1 MEADQL
7 AVSLDGLRAI
17 ADATFRLIFSFIKCD
32 NKLTSEI
39 RAVANEIQD
48 IAGLLHRLSLLTS
61 GLEENEDQKDQ
72 SLDVNTA
79 PPPLSSCRRTLEQLG
94 GSLRRRKNRSDD
106 DGCEQ
111 KRCADVKWPFTRAWT
126 ADLLN
131 ELGEH
136 KKTISEGLNAG
147 SIDDLLQSL
156 SKGKSVATIRDEDW
170 ISEVFTDFLQSSGYF
185 QGIYMVLNTFLRVQ
199 KESYIKIQDRYK
211 HLSIQSSFFQEE
223 EFDNWL
229 DKGGSHLL
237 FTAPPGGGRTAFT
250 GALVRETFRRRRAR
264 TVVVPIYSEILGTC
278 RWASETDLLGTIVAQ
293 IARQNPGAFEV
304 LRRYRRDLSSRRKP
318 RCAINGATM
327 EGLKAVLWQ
336 MSTFFEHVLVIVDCS
351 RATEPDTTPT
361 IASLIRTSK
370 QSAPNFSLAMV
381 YQDLETIRE
390 PLGDL
395 VTHWNITP
403 SVAILQAFAA
413 TEVERRVR
421 TGALR
426 FERGA
431 IKDAAIRK
439 LSVGGDHIFW
449 KIAYQLDHL
458 CTLQFHS
465 EQVEFLE
472 KLPCSLHDTYCL
484 TLEEFQK
491 RTPASRSLILKAIQL
506 MDCSHHELSAQE
518 FCQAL
523 SVSGISG
530 LDPEIL
536 EYPEVDESEILRQCS
551 PMIKKS
557 LDGNK
562 FVFTHDSIE
571 EFLRNIDPSSSL
583 AAYRIT
589 NIETN
594 RLLTTCALRFLT
606 LGHFA
611 RLPSLSLSEA
621 DFIRTRNERYPFYRF
636 AALTWHKIATRHW
649 EDQELLVE
657 AMALFDPK
665 QTTNFKAWCLEVC
678 RQYRLNGSCNNWRYR
693 KDKGVIKRPASICSE
708 TTEVNSSAATWSN
721 KDSGDT
727 TSDIPS
733 HLGSSSSASPP
744 QRKKMSKRSWVAGQ
758 TRRLARVLRR
768 GDFTPLHMAALL
780 GIDAVCVELIR
791 IGENYNRPSKIG
803 TPLQCAIGGTLL
815 IGKHDIP
822 AGKFPLPPWFNRD
835 RPQKSTIELL
845 INAGADCT
853 RDLPSQTYPWNT
865 VGALALKA
873 SEWAGNFEIFAVVVR
888 GGAQLHDD
896 IIAVFRSICRDWSKH
911 KHPGAKERIQDI
923 LEILNGMVEKK
934 EGESLAYLKAFQKAV
949 SETTDI
955 DIPLPVS
962 QGISDEMLVQQMWKS
977 IDDDNLKAIEDQSQS
992 NTRIKDLLKD
1002 DILTNLLDF
1011 AVACSAVNCLDH
1023 LLTNYMAENGPHNWK
1038 SKAVL
1043 YCVEDGKQEVLLCL
1057 LKNGAQTMR
1066 ANARGST
1073 IWHLAAA
1080 KATSSGILK
1089 ILLENSYEAERKDA
1103 LRLLNESG
1111 RTVLAK
1117 ALVSKQYSNASM
1129 ILKYCGKDRACLKIR
1144 HPSLPHLVAGIE
1156 DSVLL
1161 KELHDCEMFEF
1172 VAKDTPLNYFHIEDS
1187 VGVEATRQLLEI
1199 FPYHCYDQPSTPLR
1213 IYLSRSDLNIYK
1225 KEVVTLL
1232 VQKELSAAPIV
1243 NGIHTW
1249 QYFCK
1254 SVQGYFRR
1262 ASEAEAWEVV
1272 ELVKL
1277 MVHLGCMDAYEKARE
1292 TSGLAEIVSLFDVEL
1307 MPRAFTPDNDAVLAT
1322 EEIFGIVYDT
1332 TTLPQYY
1339 KSSGMDIKV
1348 IKWTIAHNS
1357 WHLFRRLIHTDIDV
1371 HKRDKRA
1378 NLLEY
1383 VCSHGTEFNGHRMLA
1398 NLLERAEKDRLNE
1411 LNPDEN
1417 LGLLHLLGMP
1427 YGKEALSSDRSPLFK
1442 PNFIPMETFSQPP
1455 SSPCPTRLGP
1465 GGFAALRIPRDNPK
1479 FSILQRL
1486 LDEHMDCQ
1494 LLSKRGNF
1502 SALSTHI
1509 RYCYLDTAR
1518 LLLLRGSPEILSTSD
1533 KFGWTP
1539 VAWACA
1545 HGYTNIID
1553 QMVASSCSESIWDFQ
1568 VEVRLG
1574 IEAAPSFT
1582 KPYRGLCALHLAVL
1596 ASVKTVSFLLN
1607 HGFASDLDITDAQLH
1622 TPLHFATMFG
1632 QLETIKEL
1640 VSRGSNINAKDY
1652 DGWTPLHF
1660 AINLEK
1666 KDTVELLLELGAAH
1680 METKKGETP
1689 LDFAMPKEE
1698 YYIKRVK
1705 SSIQQNLKTGAD
1717 IHCDKQWLS
1726 SLSQAMEKAIIDGD
1740 TKTCKK
1746 LLAEGCPVDIKMRSC
1761 HTCTALI
1768 FALSRNE
1775 VSANIVDTLVEH
1787 GASFR
1792 GTTCARHTCGN
1803 FKRYGI
1809 RHFSDHTSDNSSSSS
1824 SSSSSDSDDN
1834 KKYRQYAWPSFGS
1847 TSLDMLMWEDD
1858 LFEKITTW
1866 LCTVPEEDMIWLID
1880 NSIAVHV
1887 AVDRGS
1893 PKALQVLLS
1902 HAAKI
1907 GDGCHRNLA
1916 YELVNRTGWHS
1927 GAYVA
1932 SPLQDAVDACNLEL
1946 VRLLLEYGAEV
1957 DKKTTFKGTALHQAA
1972 NQESIELAQIL
1983 LEHGASLV
1991 SRDYNRGFTPL
2002 EEAVQSGNTEMVNLF
2017 LDRGA
2022 SVRYPQY
2029 ADTSLVCD
2037 STETAVLM
2045 LKSGIPLQTIGR
2057 YGGPL
2062 WAPACLKI
2070 RLATFIF
2077 NSDYG
2082 HEIASDVNAP
2092 KLWKI
2097 LSYAYYVGKRGRVRG
2112 FLRLLCRRSGHGSIR
2127 DMTESDGKDSERS
2140 YGVLCLFADLGLVEE
2155 AQLLLDLGCDIEF
2168 EGASTGTALMAA
2180 AHGGRLDVV
2189 KMLVYAGARIW
2200 YEKDGLGRSA
2210 IVAAQDFPE
2219 ITNRD
2224 KTVKPWE
2231 FIKMGSIL
2239 SKTAPKAPATVA
2251 TDTIIPMNPN
2261 DDTALNRGIV
2271 MGFMMR
2277 FDNVLDPERL
2287 HSSLTKLLGRE
2298 GWRKL
2303 GARLR
2308 LNQSQKKL
2316 EYHVPE
2322 LYNSERPAIAYSHQR
2337 HDCSIKHDPLASRL
2351 PKATSRPA
2359 VIGTP
2364 PEKFQDLMR
2373 RSDGPKS
2380 MQDYIYRDE
2389 PQLSLHIV
2397 SFDDATLVSLTW
2409 LHTLWDGIGR
2419 QELLTAWTAILEG
2432 RDDDV
2437 KTFHGFDTD
2446 PLTELGTNPT
2456 EPFVLADQ
2464 RLSVWGLARIVLGY
2478 VWDILRHPFEESRIA
2493 CIPAAYIET
2502 LKKKVNQELSEQS
2515 AGPEK
2520 LFASE
2525 GDIVTALIGRLW
2537 SQHLPANTNKP
2548 IVLGNV
2554 INIRPALAQ
2563 DILPEKTAF
2572 ISNATSLILTTI
2584 TAEDL
2589 WTKPLSYTAAA
2600 VRQSIQEQGTREQ
2613 IEARKALE
2621 KKHSAAFFGDKKMH
2635 QILLS
2640 NWGKAKF
2647 FETDFSSAVVEPHL
2661 ASVAQPHKLGSPSLI
2676 LNANYVS
2683 GFPLRFAGPI
2693 IGKDLDG
2700 NIWWGGTLRTGL
2712 WDRIAQTLE
2721 GQSWYSVTQ

>member
-7 AVSLDGLRAI
+7 AVRLDDLRAI
-17 ADATFRLIFSFIKCD
+17 ADATFRLTFSFTKND
-32 NKLTSEI
+32 SKLKSEI
-39 RAVANEIQD
+39 RAIANEIQD
-48 IAGLLHRLSLLTS
+48 IAGLLHRLSLLAS
-61 GLEENEDQKDQ
+61 GLEETKDHD
-72 SLDVNTA
+72 SDINAA
-79 PPPLSSCRRTLEQLG
+79 PPPLVSCRTTLEQLG
-94 GSLRRRKNRSDD
+94 GSLRRRTNRSDD

-111 KRCADVKWPFTRAWT
+111 KSYADVKWPFTRAWT
-126 ADLLN
+126 TDLLN
-131 ELGEH
+131 ELSEH
-136 KKTISEGLNAG
+136 KKTISEGLNG
-147 SIDDLLQSL
+147 ESIKHLLQLL

-185 QGIYMVLNTFLRVQ
+185 QGIYMVLNTFLRAR
-199 KESYIKIQDRYK
+199 EDSYIKIQDRYK
-211 HLSIQSSFFQEE
+211 HLSIQSSFFQGEDFE
-223 EFDNWL
+223 NWL

-250 GALVRETFRRRRAR
+250 GALARETFRRRRAR
-264 TVVVPIYSEILGTC
+264 TVVVPIYFELLSGWT
-278 RWASETDLLGTIVAQ
+278 RWTTDMNILGTIVAL
-293 IARQNPGAFEV
+293 IARQNQGAFEV
-304 LRRYRRDLSSRRKP
+304 LCRYRRDLNIQP
-318 RCAINGATM
+318 RWATNGASM
-327 EGLKAVLWQ
+327 EGLKDVLWQ

-351 RATEPDTTPT
+351 KSGGNGIISM
-361 IASLIRTSK
+361 IASLIKTSK
-370 QSAPNFSLAMV
+370 ESAPNFSLAV
-381 YQDLETIRE
+381 VCQDLEFVRE
-390 PLGDL
+390 SLGES
-395 VTHWNITP
+395 VTKCDIAP
-403 SVAILQAFAA
+403 SMAILQAFAA

-426 FERGA
+426 FQRTA
-431 IKDAAIRK
+431 MKDATIRK
-439 LSVGGDHIFW
+439 LSVGDDHVFW

-458 CTLQFHS
+458 CSLQSHS

-472 KLPCSLHDTYCL
+472 KLPCSLHDTYRL

-491 RTPASRSLILKAIQL
+491 RTPESRSLILRALQL
-506 MDCSHHELSAQE
+506 TKCSRHKLSAQE

-530 LDPEIL
+530 LDPEML

-551 PMIKKS
+551 PMIIRS

-562 FVFTHDSIE
+562 FVFAHDSIE
-571 EFLRNIDPSSSL
+571 SFLTHRYIDQSSDL
-583 AAYRIT
+583 AAYCLT
-589 NIETN
+589 TSGTN
-594 RLLTTCALRFLT
+594 RLLATCALKFLT
-606 LGHFA
+606 L
-611 RLPSLSLSEA
+611 
-621 DFIRTRNERYPFYRF
+621 
-636 AALTWHKIATRHW
+636 
-649 EDQELLVE
+649 
-657 AMALFDPK
+657 
-665 QTTNFKAWCLEVC
+665 
-678 RQYRLNGSCNNWRYR
+678 
-693 KDKGVIKRPASICSE
+693 E

-721 KDSGDT
+721 KDLGDS
-727 TSDIPS
+727 TSDTPP

-744 QRKKMSKRSWVAGQ
+744 LRKKMSKRSWAAGQ

-780 GIDAVCVELIR
+780 GIDAVCSELIR

-815 IGKHDIP
+815 IGDHDIP
-822 AGKFPLPPWFNRD
+822 AGNSPLPPWLS
-835 RPQKSTIELL
+835 RPRKSTIELL

-853 RDLPSQTYPWNT
+853 RDLPSQTYPWST
-865 VGALALKA
+865 VGALALKT
-873 SEWAGNFEIFAVVVR
+873 SEWARNSEIFAVVVR

-896 IIAVFRSICRDWSKH
+896 IIAVFRSICRKWSKH
-911 KHPGAKERIQDI
+911 KDAGAKEHIQDI

-962 QGISDEMLVQQMWKS
+962 QGISDDMIVQHMWKS

-992 NTRIKDLLKD
+992 NTRIKDLLKG
-1002 DILTNLLDF
+1002 DILTKLLDF

-1023 LLTNYMAENGPHNWK
+1023 LLTNYMAKNGPNDWK

-1057 LKNGAQTMR
+1057 LKDGAQTMR

-1080 KATSSGILK
+1080 KPTSTGILK
-1089 ILLENSYEAERKDA
+1089 ILLENSDEEERKDA
-1103 LRLLNESG
+1103 LRMLNESG

-1117 ALVSKQYSNASM
+1117 ALVSKQYSNASI
-1129 ILKYCGKDRACLKIR
+1129 ILKYCEKDRACLKSR
-1144 HPSLPHLVAGIE
+1144 HPSLPHLVAGIQ

-1187 VGVEATRQLLEI
+1187 AGVEATRQLLEI
-1199 FPYHCYDQPSTPLR
+1199 FPYPCSDQPPTPLR

-1225 KEVVTLL
+1225 KELVTLL

-1249 QYFCK
+1249 QWFCK

-1262 ASEAEAWEVV
+1262 ASEAETWEVV

-1277 MVHLGCMDAYEKARE
+1277 MIHLGCMDDYEKARE
-1292 TSGLAEIVSLFDVEL
+1292 TSGLVEIVSLFDVDS

-1322 EEIFGIVYDT
+1322 EEIFGIVHDT

-1371 HKRDKRA
+1371 HKRDRRG

-1411 LNPDEN
+1411 LNPDGN

-1427 YGKEALSSDRSPLFK
+1427 YGKEDLSSDSSPLFS
-1442 PNFIPMETFSQPP
+1442 PSFIPMENFSQPQG
-1455 SSPCPTRLGP
+1455 SACPMRLGP

-1486 LDEHMDCQ
+1486 LDEHMDRQ

-1518 LLLLRGSPEILSTSD
+1518 LLLLRGSPETLSTSD

-1545 HGYTNIID
+1545 HGYTDIID
-1553 QMVASSCSESIWDFQ
+1553 QMAAFSCSESIWDFQ
-1568 VEVRLG
+1568 VEVTLG
-1574 IEAAPSFT
+1574 VEAAPSFT

-1596 ASVKTVSFLLN
+1596 ASAKTVSFLLN
-1607 HGFASDLDITDAQLH
+1607 NGFASDLDITDAQLH

-1640 VSRGSNINAKDY
+1640 VSRGSNINAKDC

-1660 AINLEK
+1660 AIHLEK

-1698 YYIKRVK
+1698 YYIKRVQR
-1705 SSIQQNLKTGAD
+1705 SIQQNLKTGAE
-1717 IHCDKQWLS
+1717 IHCDEQWLA
-1726 SLSQAMEKAIIDGD
+1726 SLSRTMEKAIIDGD
-1740 TKTCKK
+1740 TKICRKILK
-1746 LLAEGCPVDIKMRSC
+1746 EGCPVDIKMRSC

-1775 VSANIVDTLVEH
+1775 MSANIVDTLVEH

-1809 RHFSDHTSDNSSSSS
+1809 RHFSDYTSDNSSSSS

-1834 KKYRQYAWPSFGS
+1834 TKYRQYAWPSFGS

-1858 LFEKITTW
+1858 LFEKISTW
-1866 LCTVPEEDMIWLID
+1866 LCSVPEEDMIWLID

-1893 PKALQVLLS
+1893 LKALQVLLS

-1907 GDGCHRNLA
+1907 GDGLHRNLA

-1927 GAYVA
+1927 GPYVA

-1957 DKKTTFKGTALHQAA
+1957 DKKTTAKGTALHQAA
-1972 NQESIELAQIL
+1972 NQESIELAQLL
-1983 LEHGASLV
+1983 LEHGASLA

-2029 ADTSLVCD
+2029 ADTCLVCD

-2057 YGGPL
+2057 YGVPL

-2082 HEIASDVNAP
+2082 HAIASEVNAP
-2092 KLWKI
+2092 KLWQI
-2097 LSYAYYVGKRGRVRG
+2097 LSYAYYVGERGRVRR
-2112 FLRLLCRRSGHGSIR
+2112 FLRLLCRRSGHESIQ

-2155 AQLLLDLGCDIEF
+2155 AKLLLDLGCNIEF

-2219 ITNRD
+2219 IVSWLLVGKFTEQAKIEVAPPGWVTDQQSEIR
-2224 KTVKPWE
+2224 PWSGYRLGK
-2231 FIKMGSIL
+2231 FSL
-2239 SKTAPKAPATVA
+2239 SGKYARHWG
-2251 TDTIIPMNPN
+2251 D
-2261 DDTALNRGIV
+2261 
-2271 MGFMMR
+2271 
-2277 FDNVLDPERL
+2277 
-2287 HSSLTKLLGRE
+2287 SSLR
-2298 GWRKL
+2298 W
-2303 GARLR
+2303 
-2308 LNQSQKKL
+2308 
-2316 EYHVPE
+2316 
-2322 LYNSERPAIAYSHQR
+2322 
-2337 HDCSIKHDPLASRL
+2337 
-2351 PKATSRPA
+2351 
-2359 VIGTP
+2359 
-2364 PEKFQDLMR
+2364 
-2373 RSDGPKS
+2373 
-2380 MQDYIYRDE
+2380 
-2389 PQLSLHIV
+2389 LS
-2397 SFDDATLVSLTW
+2397 
-2409 LHTLWDGIGR
+2409 
-2419 QELLTAWTAILEG
+2419 
-2432 RDDDV
+2432 
-2437 KTFHGFDTD
+2437 
-2446 PLTELGTNPT
+2446 
-2456 EPFVLADQ
+2456 
-2464 RLSVWGLARIVLGY
+2464 
-2478 VWDILRHPFEESRIA
+2478 
-2493 CIPAAYIET
+2493 C
-2502 LKKKVNQELSEQS
+2502 
-2515 AGPEK
+2515 
-2520 LFASE
+2520 
-2525 GDIVTALIGRLW
+2525 
-2537 SQHLPANTNKP
+2537 
-2548 IVLGNV
+2548 
-2554 INIRPALAQ
+2554 
-2563 DILPEKTAF
+2563 
-2572 ISNATSLILTTI
+2572 
-2584 TAEDL
+2584 
-2589 WTKPLSYTAAA
+2589 
-2600 VRQSIQEQGTREQ
+2600 
-2613 IEARKALE
+2613 LE
-2621 KKHSAAFFGDKKMH
+2621 KARRN
-2635 QILLS
+2635 LR
-2640 NWGKAKF
+2640 GK
-2647 FETDFSSAVVEPHL
+2647 VV
-2661 ASVAQPHKLGSPSLI
+2661 
-2676 LNANYVS
+2676 VS
-2683 GFPLRFAGPI
+2683 R
-2693 IGKDLDG
+2693 
-2700 NIWWGGTLRTGL
+2700 
-2712 WDRIAQTLE
+2712 
-2721 GQSWYSVTQ
+2721 SWNREYS

>member
-7 AVSLDGLRAI
+7 AVRLDDLKAI
-17 ADATFRLIFSFIKCD
+17 ADATFRLTFSFTKRD
-32 NKLTSEI
+32 GKLKSEI

-48 IAGLLHRLSLLTS
+48 IAGLLHRLSLLAS
-61 GLEENEDQKDQ
+61 GLEDTKDHD
-72 SLDVNTA
+72 SDINAA
-79 PPPLSSCRRTLEQLG
+79 PPPLISCRTTLEQLG
-94 GSLRRRKNRSDD
+94 GSLRRRTTRSDD

-111 KRCADVKWPFTRAWT
+111 KRGAAVKWPFTRAWT
-126 ADLLN
+126 TDLLI
-131 ELGEH
+131 ELSEQ
-136 KKTISEGLNAG
+136 KKTISEGLDG
-147 SIDDLLQSL
+147 ESIAHLLQLL
-156 SKGKSVATIRDEDW
+156 SRGKSVATIRDEDW

-185 QGIYMVLNTFLRVQ
+185 QGIYVVLDTFLHVRE
-199 KESYIKIQDRYK
+199 ESYIKIQDRYK
-211 HLSIQSSFFQEE
+211 HLPIQSSFFQED
-223 EFDNWL
+223 EFENWL

-250 GALVRETFRRRRAR
+250 GALARETFRRRRAR
-264 TVVVPIYSEILGTC
+264 TVVVPIYFELLSIRARWNRWTTDMNIL
-278 RWASETDLLGTIVAQ
+278 STIVAL
-293 IARQNPGAFEV
+293 IARQNQGAFEV
-304 LRRYRRDLSSRRKP
+304 LRRYRRNLNIQP
-318 RCAINGATM
+318 RWATNGASM
-327 EGLKAVLWQ
+327 EGLKGVLWQ

-351 RATEPDTTPT
+351 KSGGDGIVPM
-361 IASLIRTSK
+361 IASLIKTSK
-370 QSAPNFSLAMV
+370 ESAPNFSLAV
-381 YQDLETIRE
+381 VCQDLESIRE
-390 PLGDL
+390 SLGDSVL
-395 VTHWNITP
+395 KCDIAP
-403 SVAILQAFAA
+403 SIAILQAFAA
-413 TEVERRVR
+413 TEVERR
-421 TGALR
+421 
-426 FERGA
+426 
-431 IKDAAIRK
+431 
-439 LSVGGDHIFW
+439 
-449 KIAYQLDHL
+449 
-458 CTLQFHS
+458 
-465 EQVEFLE
+465 
-472 KLPCSLHDTYCL
+472 
-484 TLEEFQK
+484 
-491 RTPASRSLILKAIQL
+491 RTPASRSLILKALQL
-506 MDCSHHELSAQE
+506 TKSWRRELSVQE

-530 LDPEIL
+530 LDPEML
-536 EYPEVDESEILRQCS
+536 EYPEVDESEVLRQCS
-551 PMIKKS
+551 PMIKRS
-557 LDGNK
+557 LDGDK
-562 FVFTHDSIE
+562 FVFAHDSIE
-571 EFLRNIDPSSSL
+571 MFLSYIDQSSDL

-589 NIETN
+589 TSETN
-594 RLLTTCALRFLT
+594 RLLATCALKFLT

-621 DFIRTRNERYPFYRF
+621 DYIRTRNERYPFYKF
-636 AALTWHKIATRHW
+636 AALTWHKIAVSNW
-649 EDQELLVE
+649 GDPEFVVE

-665 QTTNFKAWCLEVC
+665 QTTNFKAWCLEIC
-678 RQYRLNGSCNNWRYR
+678 RQYRVNGGCSNWRGR
-693 KDKGVIKRPASICSE
+693 KDRGTLKRPPSICSE

-721 KDSGDT
+721 KDSGDS
-727 TSDIPS
+727 TSDTPP
-733 HLGSSSSASPP
+733 HLESSSSASPP
-744 QRKKMSKRSWVAGQ
+744 VRKKMSKRSWAAGQ

-780 GIDAVCVELIR
+780 GIDAVCLELIR

-815 IGKHDIP
+815 IGDHDIP
-822 AGKFPLPPWFNRD
+822 AGNSPLPPWLD
-835 RPQKSTIELL
+835 RPRKSTIELL

-853 RDLPSQTYPWNT
+853 RDLPSQAYPWST
-865 VGALALKA
+865 IGALALKA
-873 SEWAGNFEIFAVVVR
+873 SEWARNSKIFAVVVR

-896 IIAVFRSICRDWSKH
+896 IIAVFRSICRKWSKH
-911 KHPGAKERIQDI
+911 KDPGAKKHIQDI
-923 LEILNGMVEKK
+923 LEILNEMVEKK
-934 EGESLAYLKAFQKAV
+934 EGESLAYLKAFQKVV

-962 QGISDEMLVQQMWKS
+962 QGISDDMLVQQMWKS
-977 IDDDNLKAIEDQSQS
+977 IDDDNLKAIEDQYQS

-1002 DILTNLLDF
+1002 DILTKLLDF
-1011 AVACSAVNCLDH
+1011 AVTCSAVNCLDH

-1089 ILLENSYEAERKDA
+1089 ILLENSDEAERKDA
-1103 LRLLNESG
+1103 LRMLNESG

-1144 HPSLPHLVAGIE
+1144 HPSLPHLVASIQ

-1172 VAKDTPLNYFHIEDS
+1172 VAKDTPLNYFHIEDLA
-1187 VGVEATRQLLEI
+1187 GVEAARQLLEV
-1199 FPYHCYDQPSTPLR
+1199 FPYPCSGQPPTPLR
-1213 IYLSRSDLNIYK
+1213 TYLSRSDLNIYK
-1225 KEVVTLL
+1225 KEIVTLL

-1243 NGIHTW
+1243 NGVHTW

-1254 SVQGYFRR
+1254 SVRGYFRR

-1277 MVHLGCMDAYEKARE
+1277 MVHLSCMNAYEKARE
-1292 TSGLAEIVSLFDVEL
+1292 TSGLVEIVCLFDVEL

-1357 WHLFRRLIHTDIDV
+1357 WHLFRRLIHMDIDV

-1427 YGKEALSSDRSPLFK
+1427 YGKEDLSSDRSPLFE
-1442 PNFIPMETFSQPP
+1442 PSFIPMETFSQ
-1455 SSPCPTRLGP
+1455 SRSLPCPSTRLGP

-1486 LDEHMDCQ
+1486 LDEHVDCQ

-1518 LLLLRGSPEILSTSD
+1518 VLLLRGSPEILSTSD

-1545 HGYTNIID
+1545 HGYTDIID
-1553 QMVASSCSESIWDFQ
+1553 QMVESSCSESIWGFR
-1568 VEVRLG
+1568 VEVTLG
-1574 IEAAPSFT
+1574 VEGAPSLA
-1582 KPYRGLCALHLAVL
+1582 KPYRGVCALHLAVL
-1596 ASVKTVSFLLN
+1596 ASTKTVSFLLDR
-1607 HGFASDLDITDAQLH
+1607 GFASDLDITDAHLH

-1632 QLETIKEL
+1632 QLKTIQEL
-1640 VSRGSNINAKDY
+1640 VSRGSNINAKDC

-1660 AINLEK
+1660 AIHLEK

-1689 LDFAMPKEE
+1689 LDLSMSKEE

-1705 SSIQQNLKTGAD
+1705 RSIQQSLKTGAE
-1717 IHCDKQWLS
+1717 IHCHKQWLS
-1726 SLSQAMEKAIIDGD
+1726 SLSRAMETAIIDGD
-1740 TKTCKK
+1740 TKTCRK
-1746 LLAEGCPVDIKMRSC
+1746 LLTEGCPVDIKMRSC

-1809 RHFSDHTSDNSSSSS
+1809 RHFSDRTSENSS

-1834 KKYRQYAWPSFGS
+1834 KKYRQYGWPSFGS

-1858 LFEKITTW
+1858 LFEKISTW
-1866 LCTVPEEDMIWLID
+1866 LCSVPEEDMIWLID

-1946 VRLLLEYGAEV
+1946 VRLLLEHGAEV
-1957 DKKTTFKGTALHQAA
+1957 DKKTTLKGTALHQAA
-1972 NQESIELAQIL
+1972 NQENIELAQLL

-2029 ADTSLVCD
+2029 ADTCLVCD

-2082 HEIASDVNAP
+2082 HAIASEVNASR
-2092 KLWKI
+2092 LWQI
-2097 LSYAYYVGKRGRVRG
+2097 LSYAYCVGERVRVRG

-2127 DMTESDGKDSERS
+2127 GMTESDGIGSERS
-2140 YGVLCLFADLGLVEE
+2140 YGVLCFFADFGLVEE
-2155 AQLLLDLGCDIEF
+2155 AKLLLDLGCNIEF

-2210 IVAAQDFPE
+2210 VIAAQDFPE
-2219 ITNRD
+2219 IVSWLLVGRFTEQAKIEVAPPGWVTNQQSEIR
-2224 KTVKPWE
+2224 PWSGYRLGK
-2231 FIKMGSIL
+2231 FSLSGKYARHWGDSSLSIF

-2251 TDTIIPMNPN
+2251 TDTIIPLNPN

-2277 FDNVLDPERL
+2277 FDNVLNPERL

-2308 LNQSQKKL
+2308 LNSQKKL
-2316 EYHVPE
+2316 EYHVPQ
-2322 LYNSERPAIAYSHQR
+2322 LYNSERPAIAYSHQT
-2337 HDCSIKHDPLASRL
+2337 HDCSIKHNPLASQL

-2437 KTFHGFDTD
+2437 KAFHGFGTD

-2525 GDIVTALIGRLW
+2525 GDIVTALVGRLW

-2563 DILPEKTAF
+2563 DILPENTAF

-2600 VRQSIQEQGTREQ
+2600 VRQSIQEQGTRAQ

-2621 KKHSAAFFGDKKMH
+2621 KKHSATFFGDKNMH

-2661 ASVAQPHKLGSPSLI
+2661 ASIAQPHKLGSPSLI
-2676 LNANYVS
+2676 LSANYVS

-2721 GQSWYSVTQ
+2721 DQGWYLVTK